1 MAERPLCILQVNT
14 MDVAGGAEKVACNLL
29 HEYRRRGH
37 DAWLAVGH
45 KRSDD
50 PHVSVI
56 RHGDPGGGWRRF
68 WSDVQARLQSP
79 AVRVP
84 GAGWLARLAR
94 AVGRPRRIL
103 DGHRGLEDFGF
114 PETWFLLGLTPR
126 PPDILH
132 CHNLHGSY
140 FDLSAL
146 PWLAQQVPVFLTLHD
161 AWLLSG
167 HCAHSSECDRWTT
180 GCGDCP
186 DLSVYPSIRRD
197 ATAYN
202 WRRKQAICAQSHLY
216 VATPSRWLMRKVER
230 SILKVAV
237 AEARVIPNGVDLAS
251 FHPADRRRA
260 RAVLNIPQDAR
271 MLLFAANGIR
281 HNPWKDYRT
290 LRSAIALVAEHLCGQ
305 HVIFVALGDDAPAE
319 TIGRAEVRFVPYQKD
334 SSTVASYYQAADL
347 YTHAALTDTFPNTV
361 LEALA
366 CGSPIVATA
375 VGGVVEQV
383 KGLRIPDTPLQDPA
397 LNKFLMDE
405 ATGLL
410 VPARDADSMAAGI
423 ERLLKNES
431 LRAQL
436 GANAARDARD
446 RFDLQRQADQYL
458 AWYQDI
464 IDEWCTQQSLH
475 QPAAMQRGLDALPD
489 RK

>member
-14 MDVAGGAEKVACNLL
+14 TDVMGGAEKVAFNLL
-29 HEYRRRGH
+29 HEYRRRGY

-45 KRSDD
+45 KLGDD
-50 PHVSVI
+50 PHISEI
-56 RHGDPGGGWRRF
+56 RHADPGGDWRRF
-68 WSDVQARLQSP
+68 WSNVQARLQSR

-84 GAGWLARLAR
+84 VAGRLARLAR

-103 DGHRGLEDFGF
+103 DGPRGLEDFGF
-114 PETWFLLGLTPR
+114 PETWFLLRLAPR

-140 FDLSAL
+140 FDLRAL
-146 PWLAQQVPVFLTLHD
+146 PWLAQEVPVFLTLHD

-167 HCAHSSECDRWTT
+167 HCAHSCNCDRWTT

-186 DLSVYPSIRRD
+186 DLSTYPSIRRD

-202 WRRKQAICAQSHLY
+202 WRRKRAIYAQSHLY
-216 VATPSRWLMRKVER
+216 VATPSRWLMGKVER

-237 AEARVIPNGVDLAS
+237 AEARVIPNGVDLTS
-251 FHPADRRRA
+251 FHPADRSKA
-260 RAVLNIPQDAR
+260 RAALGIPQDAR

-281 HNPWKDYRT
+281 KNPWKDYRT
-290 LRSAIALVAEHLCGQ
+290 LRSAIALVAEHLSHQ
-305 HVIFVALGDDAPAE
+305 HVIFVALGDDAPPE
-319 TIGRAEVRFVPYQKD
+319 TIGRAEVRFVPFQKD
-334 SSTVASYYQAADL
+334 PSTVARYYQATDL
-347 YTHAALTDTFPNTV
+347 YTHAALADTFPNTV

-383 KGLRIPDTPLQDPA
+383 KGLRIPDTPSAHPG
-397 LNKFLMDE
+397 LNKCPMDQ

-410 VPARDADSMAAGI
+410 AAAGDANSMAAGI
-423 ERLLKNES
+423 ERLLENES
-431 LRAQL
+431 VRAQL

-446 RFDLQRQADQYL
+446 RFDLQRQADRYL

-464 IDEWCTQQSLH
+464 IDEWCTQRSLR
-475 QPAAMQRGLDALPD
+475 QTIAV
-489 RK
+489 

>member
-1 MAERPLCILQVNT
+1 MAKRPLCILQVNT

-68 WSDVQARLQSP
+68 WSDVRARLQSP
-79 AVRVP
+79 AVRVR
-84 GAGWLARLAR
+84 GARWLIRLVAAVARPHGAAAR
-94 AVGRPRRIL
+94 Y
-103 DGHRGLEDFGF
+103 RGLEDFAF
-114 PETWFLLGLTPR
+114 PETWSLLGLTPR

-140 FDLSAL
+140 FHLSAL
-146 PWLAQQVPVFLTLHD
+146 PWLAQQLPVFLTLHD

-167 HCAHSSECDRWTT
+167 HCAHSFGCDRWTM

-186 DLSVYPSIRRD
+186 DLSIYPGIRRD

-202 WRRKQAICAQSHLY
+202 WRRKQAIYAQSHFY
-216 VATPSRWLMRKVER
+216 VATPSRWLMRQVEQ
-230 SILKVAV
+230 SMLKVAV

-281 HNPWKDYRT
+281 QNPWKDYRT

-319 TIGRAEVRFVPYQKD
+319 TIGRAEIRFVPYQKD
-334 SSTVASYYQAADL
+334 SSAVASYYQAADV

-366 CGSPIVATA
+366 CGTPIVATA
-375 VGGVVEQV
+375 VGGIVEQV
-383 KGLRIPDTPLQDPA
+383 KGLWIPDSPLQHPA
-397 LNKFLMDE
+397 LNQCVIEE

-410 VPARDADSMAAGI
+410 VPAGDADSMAAGI
-423 ERLLKNES
+423 ERLLENEP
-431 LRAQL
+431 LRRRL
-436 GANAARDARD
+436 GANGARDARN
-446 RFDLQRQADQYL
+446 RFDLQRQAAQYL

-464 IDEWCTQQSLH
+464 IDDWRTHRSML
-475 QPAAMQRGLDALPD
+475 QPAPVDGGLDALPD
-489 RK
+489 S